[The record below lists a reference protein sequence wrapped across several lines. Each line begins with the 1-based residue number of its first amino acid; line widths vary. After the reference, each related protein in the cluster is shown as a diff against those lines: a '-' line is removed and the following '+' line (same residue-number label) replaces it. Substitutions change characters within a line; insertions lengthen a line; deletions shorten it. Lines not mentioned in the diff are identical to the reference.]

1 MFDITICP
9 ESLADYRSK
18 YPLPLELVSDEE
30 IPPRPSP
37 QHRHSIAI
45 TPSALP
51 LPSFD
56 SPPLASPDLTTAS
69 TKLSPF
75 SLVRR
80 ASRKGRPTQTRTKS
94 TNDVIREA
102 AVPPNL
108 TPEDQTPTP
117 DRRLSPTPDRR
128 LSFVSL
134 ATSSSI
140 AEETPLSNRVSLD
153 RDTTI
158 KEKRGA
164 PRKLRRSAPPKP
176 ILPALRVDD
185 EYLLR
190 PSSEFRSRS
199 PSPIPSP
206 KSSPTMSRKSG
217 WRTSLASSFASPV
230 ASPTFEMPHE
240 LPPRQPR
247 SPSPIDR
254 FPTSIRREQALPPV
268 DRQRKDSLSDSY
280 LGDSEN
286 NRLSISNPT
295 RRERSRTNSSI
306 PSPSSPV
313 STGNLWAR
321 ALKLGRKGAGSRA
334 SSVASSSTSNT
345 SWDMIEGENVGTFEV
360 LRKVPPPPSRPMA
373 RRTSSEGSVTTPE
386 SKSSVEGNL
395 AGGSTSSPN
404 LSKISEY
411 PESME
416 QRFTSPYSQ
425 SPAAAS
431 VESFSRSQGFHTP
444 PVTANSSNTVLAL
457 LEGTPST
464 ARRVRSRSALSTTA
478 PINPLDEK
486 DLPSLP
492 RELADTASSRTR
504 SDSNASTTYR
514 STRSSSRDSLFSSD
528 DTPASSADLDE
539 GDLTGATSSYTDG
552 EEVLHKP
559 INIERPAI
567 SIA

>member
-1 MFDITICP
+1 
-9 ESLADYRSK
+9 
-18 YPLPLELVSDEE
+18 VSDEE
-30 IPPRPSP
+30 VPPRPSP

-51 LPSFD
+51 LPSSD

-75 SLVRR
+75 SLVRK
-80 ASRKGRPTQTRTKS
+80 ASRKGRPTQSRTKS
-94 TNDVIREA
+94 SNDVVVREA

-108 TPEDQTPTP
+108 TPEDQTPA
-117 DRRLSPTPDRR
+117 PDRR

-158 KEKRGA
+158 KEKRGGG
-164 PRKLRRSAPPKP
+164 PRKLRRNAPTKP
-176 ILPALRVDD
+176 TLPALRVDD
-185 EYLLR
+185 DFLLR

-199 PSPIPSP
+199 PSPVPSP
-206 KSSPTMSRKSG
+206 KSSPTVSRKSV

-230 ASPTFEMPHE
+230 TSPTFEMPHE
-240 LPPRQPR
+240 LPPRRPR

-286 NRLSISNPT
+286 NRLSTSNPT
-295 RRERSRTNSSI
+295 KRERSRTNSSI

-321 ALKLGRKGAGSRA
+321 ALKFGRKGAGSRA

-345 SWDMIEGENVGTFEV
+345 SWDMVEGESLGTFEV
-360 LRKVPPPPSRPMA
+360 LRKVPPPSRPMA
-373 RRTSSEGSVTTPE
+373 RRTSSEGSATTPE
-386 SKSSVEGNL
+386 NGRSGVDGQL

-416 QRFTSPYSQ
+416 QRFTNPYLSQ

-431 VESFSRSQGFHTP
+431 VEGFHTP
-444 PVTANSSNTVLAL
+444 PVTANSSNTVLAPF
-457 LEGTPST
+457 EGTPST
-464 ARRVRSRSALSTTA
+464 TRRVRSRPALSSTV
-478 PINPLDEK
+478 PVNPLDEK

-492 RELADTASSRTR
+492 RDIPHSDNASSRTR

-514 STRSSSRDSLFSSD
+514 STRSSSRDSLFSGD
-528 DTPASSADLDE
+528 EAPLDE
-539 GDLTGATSSYTDG
+539 GDLTGATSATDG
-552 EEVLHKP
+552 EEVVYKS
-559 INIERPAI
+559 IDIERPAI
-567 SIA
+567 TIS